1 MWYNSFWQIFFGKGE
16 MITKMENTVI
26 KERIKRLR
34 EEMAKNGIDYYMMPT
49 SDFHNSEYSADFFK
63 VREYFCG
70 FDGSNGTLL
79 IGRDDAKM
87 WTDGRYFIQAEN
99 QMKGTGVEL
108 MKMLEAGVPTISEYL
123 LSTMEKGQVLGFDGR
138 VISTSIGED
147 LEKKLGTKEV
157 TLKIDKDL
165 AETVWT
171 DRPQLPCHD
180 MYVLSDD
187 LCGKSFKDKLSEV
200 RKKMQEYGT
209 KTYLLSKLDDI
220 MWLTNLR
227 GNDVECNPVALSY
240 AIITMDSFIL
250 FVQEKEITKDV
261 RTYCDK
267 VGITLK
273 EYGDVLSH
281 VKEMKAEGNILFD
294 KRNTNFLTFKVLL
307 DKVKEEDLRLI
318 NAKDPTEDLKAAKND
333 VELKNIR
340 EVYLRDS
347 AKLTEFIYWV
357 KNTVGK
363 EPVTE
368 YTAAMKLDAMR
379 AELPGFIELS
389 FPTISAYNA
398 NAAMA
403 HYEASKDNA
412 AEVKKQGLLLVD
424 SGGTYMGGTTDVT
437 RTIVVGDLSDEIKKH
452 YTLTVCGM
460 LRLANASFLE
470 GCTGKNVDILAR
482 GPLWNAGIDYKHGTG
497 HGIGY
502 ILNVHEGPQNIRWRF
517 TPGQNEAPLVPGM
530 IVSDEPGVY
539 IEGSHGI
546 RIENIL
552 EVVGGTENEYGK
564 FLHFAHLT
572 YAPIDLEA
580 IDTKYMDSSDIR
592 ALNDYHRM
600 VFEKVSPLIK
610 DEAVLSWLKEATR
623 EIN

>member
-1 MWYNSFWQIFFGKGE
+1 MSSENKVIQDRLSLLRK
-16 MITKMENTVI
+16 KMA
-26 KERIKRLR
+26 
-34 EEMAKNGIDYYMMPT
+34 EEGIDYYMMPT

-70 FDGSNGTLL
+70 FDGSNGTLVVSQ
-79 IGRDDAKM
+79 DAAGM

-108 MKMLEAGVPTISEYL
+108 FRMLEPGVPTISEFL
-123 LSTMEKGQVLGFDGR
+123 IANMKEGQTLGFDGR

-147 LEKKLGTKEV
+147 LEKKLTGNKV
-157 TLKIDKDL
+157 SLKYDKDL
-165 AETVWT
+165 AEDVWT

-180 MYVLSDD
+180 MYVLSDE
-187 LCGKSFKDKLSEV
+187 LCGMSFARKLSLV
-200 RKKMQEYGT
+200 RDKMNEYGAT
-209 KTYLLSKLDDI
+209 LYLLSKLDDI

-240 AIITMDSFIL
+240 AMITMDSFDL
-250 FVQEKEITKDV
+250 FVQKKEITDEV
-261 RTYCDK
+261 RTYCQNA
-267 VGITLK
+267 GIGLK
-273 EYGDVLSH
+273 DYHSLISSIQDTNLKGDV
-281 VKEMKAEGNILFD
+281 LFD
-294 KRNTNFLTFKVLL
+294 KRNTNYLTFKALSG
-307 DKVKEEDLRLI
+307 KAKEAGVCLKNE
-318 NAKDPTEDLKAAKND
+318 KDPTEMLKACKND
-333 VELKNIR
+333 TELKNIR
-340 EVYLRDS
+340 KVYLRDS

-357 KNTVGK
+357 KENVGK
-363 EPVTE
+363 TKMTE
-368 YTAAMKLDAMR
+368 YSAAMKLDSMR

-403 HYEASKDNA
+403 HYEATEDCCE
-412 AEVKKQGLLLVD
+412 EVKPEGMLLVD

-437 RTIVVGDLSDEIKKH
+437 RTIVVGKISDEIKRN
-452 YTLTVCGM
+452 YTATVVGM
-460 LRLANASFLE
+460 LRLANANFLE
-470 GCTGKNVDILAR
+470 GCSGKNVDILAR
-482 GPLWNAGIDYKHGTG
+482 QALWDMGIDYKHGTG

-517 TPGQNEAPLVPGM
+517 TPGQNEALLLPGM

-539 IEGSHGI
+539 IEGSYGI

-552 EVVGGTENEYGK
+552 EVVSGQTNEYGH

-580 IDTKYMDSSDIR
+580 IDPQYMEPRDIK
-592 ALNDYHRM
+592 ALNDYHDM
-600 VFEKVSPLIK
+600 VYKKVSPLISDAK
-610 DEAVLSWLKEATR
+610 ILNWLREATR
-623 EIN
+623 RI

>member
-1 MWYNSFWQIFFGKGE
+1 
-16 MITKMENTVI
+16 
-26 KERIKRLR
+26 
-34 EEMAKNGIDYYMMPT
+34 
-49 SDFHNSEYSADFFK
+49 
-63 VREYFCG
+63 
-70 FDGSNGTLL
+70 
-79 IGRDDAKM
+79 GRDDAKM

-99 QMKGTGVEL
+99 QMKGTGVDL

-123 LSTMEKGQVLGFDGR
+123 LANMEKGQVLGFDGR

-171 DRPQLPCHD
+171 DRPLLPCHD
-180 MYVLSDD
+180 MYVLPDE

-200 RKKMQEYGT
+200 RKKMEEYGT
-209 KTYLLSKLDDI
+209 KAHLLSKLDDI

-240 AIITMDSFIL
+240 AVITMDSFTL
-250 FVQEKEITKDV
+250 FVQAKEITEDV
-261 RTYCDK
+261 RTYCEK

-273 EYGDVLSH
+273 EYSDVLSH
-281 VKEMKAEGNILFD
+281 VKDMKAEGNILFD

-307 DKVKEEDLRLI
+307 DKVKKEDLRLI

-368 YTAAMKLDAMR
+368 YTAAMKLDSMR

-403 HYEASKDNA
+403 HYEATKDNA

-460 LRLANASFLE
+460 LRLANANFLE

-517 TPGQNEAPLVPGM
+517 TSGQNEAPLVLGM

-552 EVVGGTENEYGK
+552 EVVSGTENEYGK

-580 IDTKYMDSSDIR
+580 IDTKYMDDSDIR
-592 ALNDYHRM
+592 ALNDYHKM
-600 VFEKVSPLIK
+600 VFEKVSPLIR
-610 DEAVLSWLKEATR
+610 DEAVLGWLKEATR

>member
-1 MWYNSFWQIFFGKGE
+1 
-16 MITKMENTVI
+16 MENTVI
-26 KERIKRLR
+26 KERINRLR
-34 EEMAKNGIDYYMMPT
+34 EEMAKNGIDYYLMPT

-79 IGRDDAKM
+79 ISKDDAKM

-108 MKMLEAGVPTISEYL
+108 MRMLEVGVPTISEYL
-123 LSTMEKGQVLGFDGR
+123 LANMEKGQVLGFDGR

-147 LEKKLGTKEV
+147 LEKKLSSKGV

-171 DRPQLPCHD
+171 DRPLLPCHE
-180 MYVLSDD
+180 MYVLPDK
-187 LCGKSFKDKLSEV
+187 LCGKSFKDKLSMV
-200 RKKMQEYGT
+200 RNKMEEYGT
-209 KTYLLSKLDDI
+209 KAYLLSKLDDI

-240 AIITMDSFIL
+240 AVITMDSFTL
-250 FVQEKEITKDV
+250 FVQQKEITDEV
-261 RTYCDK
+261 RTYCEK
-267 VGITLK
+267 ESIALK
-273 EYGDVLSH
+273 EYGEVLDH
-281 VKEMKAEGNILFD
+281 VRNMKAEGNILFD

-307 DKVKEEDLRLI
+307 DKVKKEDLRLI

-333 VELKNIR
+333 VELENIR

-363 EPVTE
+363 ETVTE
-368 YTAAMKLDAMR
+368 YTAAMKLDSMR

-403 HYEASKDNA
+403 HYEATKDNA

-437 RTIVVGDLSDEIKKH
+437 RTIVVGELSEEIKKH

-460 LRLANASFLE
+460 LRLANANFLE

-552 EVVGGTENEYGK
+552 EVVNGSENEYGK

-580 IDTKYMDSSDIR
+580 IDTRYMDDSDVK

-600 VFEKVSPLIK
+600 VYEKVSPLIK
-610 DEAVLSWLKEATR
+610 DEAVLGWLKEATR
-623 EIN
+623 EIK